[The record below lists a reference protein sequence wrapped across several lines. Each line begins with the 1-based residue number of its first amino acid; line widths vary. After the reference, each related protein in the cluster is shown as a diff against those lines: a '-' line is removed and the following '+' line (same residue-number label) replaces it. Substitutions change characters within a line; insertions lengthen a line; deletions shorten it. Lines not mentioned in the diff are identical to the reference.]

1 MKILIHCVY
10 YPPEVGGLESH
21 VAGLAEGLAERGA
34 EVRVIT
40 SRSRPDLP
48 LEESAAGI
56 RIRRIPLP
64 SRTAAG
70 WARYALASIPATRR
84 WARSADLV
92 HAQSFASILPAG
104 VAARSAGRPWV
115 ASFHTSHFL
124 VRSTRPAWIPVLAGL
139 VRWPDH
145 AFAAS
150 EEIRGVAENLGG
162 GRRVE
167 ALTNG
172 VDTVRF
178 RPPGNRRGSR
188 PPTLVVPRRLVP
200 KNGVEYFV
208 RALPEIR
215 RRVHGVRARLIGDGP
230 ERERLE
236 MLAREL
242 RVEESLEF
250 VGARPHAEMPELLGS
265 GDLAIFPSLMEAT
278 SVAAL
283 EAMACGLPVVATAVG
298 GLAEIVDEEVGTL
311 VPPADPDA
319 LARAVATL
327 LADAD
332 LRKLGAAARAR
343 VTARWSND
351 RLVERH
357 LEVYGDL
364 LAGRRVAEPSR
375 PAGGG

>member
-1 MKILIHCVY
+1 MRILIHCVY

-40 SRSRPDLP
+40 SRSRPELP
-48 LEESAAGI
+48 LEESTSGI

-64 SRTAAG
+64 SRTATG
-70 WARYALASIPATRR
+70 WAGYALASIPATRR

-124 VRSTRPAWIPVLAGL
+124 VRSTRPAWIPVLSGL

-150 EEIRGVAENLGG
+150 EEIRVVAEKLGG

-172 VDTVRF
+172 VDTARF
-178 RPPGNRRGSR
+178 RPPGNRRGRR

-208 RALPEIR
+208 RALPGIR
-215 RRVHGVRARLIGDGP
+215 RCVPGVRVRLIGDGP

-236 MLAREL
+236 MLARGL
-242 RVEESLEF
+242 QVEENLEF
-250 VGARPHAEMPELLGS
+250 LGARPHAEMPELLGS
-265 GDLAIFPSLMEAT
+265 ADIAIFPSLMEAT

-311 VPPADPDA
+311 VPPANPDA

-332 LRKLGAAARAR
+332 LRKRGDAARAR
-343 VTARWSND
+343 VAARWSND
-351 RLVERH
+351 RLVGRH

-364 LAGRRVAEPSR
+364 LAGRRVGNPSL

>member
-1 MKILIHCVY
+1 MRILIHCVY

-21 VAGLAEGLAERGA
+21 VAGLAEGLVGRGA

-48 LEESAAGI
+48 PEESVSGI
-56 RIRRIPLP
+56 RIRRISLP

-84 WARSADLV
+84 WARWAELV
-92 HAQSFASILPAG
+92 HAQSFASVLPAG

-124 VRSTRPAWIPVLAGL
+124 VRSTRRAWIPVLSGL

-172 VDTVRF
+172 VDTARF
-178 RPPGNRRGSR
+178 RPPGHRRESG

-215 RRVHGVRARLIGDGP
+215 RRVPGVRARLFGDGP
-230 ERERLE
+230 EKERLE

-242 RVEESLEF
+242 QVEESLEF
-250 VGARPHAEMPELLGS
+250 AGARPHAEMPELLGS

-283 EAMACGLPVVATAVG
+283 EAMACELPVVATAVG
-298 GLAEIVDEEVGTL
+298 GLPEIIDEEVGAL
-311 VPPADPDA
+311 VPPADPGA
-319 LARAVATL
+319 LARAVAAL
-327 LADAD
+327 LGDAN
-332 LRKLGAAARAR
+332 LRGRGAAARAR
-343 VTARWSND
+343 VAARWSND

-364 LAGRRVAEPSR
+364 LAGRPVAEPSR

>member
-1 MKILIHCVY
+1 MKILVHCVY
-10 YPPEVGGLESH
+10 YHPEVGGLESH
-21 VAGLAEGLAERGA
+21 VTGLVEGLAERGA

-40 SRSRPDLP
+40 SRSRPELP
-48 LEESAAGI
+48 LEESVSGI

-84 WARSADLV
+84 WARWAELV
-92 HAQSFASILPAG
+92 HAQSFASVLPAG

-124 VRSTRPAWIPVLAGL
+124 VRSTRPAWIPALSGL

-150 EEIRGVAENLGG
+150 EEIRSVAENLGG

-172 VDTVRF
+172 VDTARF
-178 RPPGNRRGSR
+178 RPPGNRLDSP

-208 RALPEIR
+208 RALPGIR
-215 RRVHGVRARLIGDGP
+215 RRVPGVRARLIGDGP

-242 RVEESLEF
+242 QVDDSLEF

-298 GLAEIVDEEVGTL
+298 GLTEIVDKEVGAL

-327 LADAD
+327 VADAN
-332 LRKLGAAARAR
+332 LRHRGAVARAR

-364 LAGRRVAEPSR
+364 LAGRPVGEPSR
-375 PAGGG
+375 PTGGV

>member
-1 MKILIHCVY
+1 MRVLIHCVY
-10 YPPEVGGLESH
+10 YPPEIGGLESH

-40 SRSRPDLP
+40 SRSRPELP
-48 LEESAAGI
+48 LDESASGI

-124 VRSTRPAWIPVLAGL
+124 VRSTRPAWIPVLSGL

-150 EEIRGVAENLGG
+150 EEIRAVAENLGG
-162 GRRVE
+162 GRWVE

-172 VDTVRF
+172 VDTARF
-178 RPPGNRRGSR
+178 RPPGNRRGGR

-208 RALPEIR
+208 RALPRIR
-215 RRVHGVRARLIGDGP
+215 QRVPGVRARLIGDGP

-236 MLAREL
+236 MLARGL
-242 RVEESLEF
+242 QVEESLEF
-250 VGARPHAEMPELLGS
+250 LGAQPHAEMPELLGS
-265 GDLAIFPSLMEAT
+265 ADIAIFPSLMEAT

-311 VPPADPDA
+311 VPPANPDA

-327 LADAD
+327 LGDAD
-332 LRKLGAAARAR
+332 LRKRGDTARAR
-343 VTARWSND
+343 VAARWSND
-351 RLVERH
+351 HLVERH

-364 LAGRRVAEPSR
+364 LAGRRVGKPSR
-375 PAGGG
+375 PARGG